1 MFQDSEANKPLTI
14 REDKYSGTF
23 VEGLSEYVITNPD
36 DCLYLLRRG
45 EHNRIT
51 RQTKSNLASSR
62 SHSLFQLVVESV
74 NPGNNGKLIRAK
86 LNLCDLAGS
95 EKIHIEE
102 KLTAG
107 HMDEHKSINLSL
119 STLGKVVAALSKN
132 KGIKHIPFRESKLT
146 RLLKDSLGGKPLF
159 SSNF

>member
-1 MFQDSEANKPLTI
+1 MQNDVARTYCFLIPHPDLQQKLYDLLQDSEANKPLTI
-14 REDKYSGTF
+14 REDKYSRIF

-62 SHSLFQLVVESV
+62 SHSLFQLVVKRV

-86 LNLCDLAGS
+86 LNLCDLVDS
-95 EKIHIEE
+95 EKIN
-102 KLTAG
+102 T
-107 HMDEHKSINLSL
+107 
-119 STLGKVVAALSKN
+119 KN
-132 KGIKHIPFRESKLT
+132 EANYRGYKRAQDYQPVSFYSWQGSCCFV
-146 RLLKDSLGGKPLF
+146 
-159 SSNF
+159 